1 MKTEKKIDLRI
12 RRTHKLLIEALAELL
27 NEKDFEV
34 ISVTEICNKAMINR
48 TTFYKHYTDKYDLI
62 ERGFK
67 TMLEDISSKVEY
79 QDIAETDFTLDKPP
93 AHFLFLFTHI
103 SENKIFYSLLLNK
116 GTFSIL
122 RSIFADWLVKQ
133 SQYRMKNI
141 KSTFDIPE
149 PIALR
154 FAIGALLEVLNW
166 WTENNMPY
174 KPEEMAYYISLMYK
188 RQFIE

>member
-27 NEKDFEV
+27 NEKGFEN
-34 ISVTEICNKAMINR
+34 ISVTEICDKAMINR
-48 TTFYKHYTDKYDLI
+48 TTFYKHYTDKYDLV
-62 ERGFK
+62 ERGFE
-67 TMLEDISSKVEY
+67 TMLEDISSKVKY
-79 QDIAETDFTLDKPP
+79 PDIAKTEFTLSKPP

-133 SQYRMKNI
+133 SQYRLKFI
-141 KSTFDIPE
+141 KSPIDIPE
-149 PIALR
+149 PVAIR
-154 FAIGALLEVLNW
+154 FAVGALLEVLNW
-166 WTENNMPY
+166 WIENNMPY
-174 KPEEMAYYISLMYK
+174 KPEEMAFYIWHMYR